1 VLCNFYLEVYSWLG
15 GCCKVGVV
23 EYRREGVG
31 VSVLFEGVVGIG
43 LVRRNDF
50 MCAGYGTTKVRRD

>member
-1 VLCNFYLEVYSWLG
+1 M
-15 GCCKVGVV
+15 
-23 EYRREGVG
+23 G